1 MGEAEGP
8 ACPQTHVGETQRR
21 LFVNVVHPDNDD
33 STALEKSVPA
43 VKMRT
48 IIGMGTCR
56 SQVELVE
63 DLDNASLASL
73 QVDAELHLHTHK
85 AGINCGL
92 ILPATS
98 IVSASPF

>member
-1 MGEAEGP
+1 MRQRAL
-8 ACPQTHVGETQRR
+8 QTHVGETQRL
-21 LFVNVVHPDNDD
+21 LFVKVVLPVNGD

-73 QVDAELHLHTHK
+73 QVDAALHLHTHK

>member
-1 MGEAEGP
+1 MP
-8 ACPQTHVGETQRR
+8 ANTRWRDATATFRKCRSS
-21 LFVNVVHPDNDD
+21 DNDD

-73 QVDAELHLHTHK
+73 QVDAELHLHTHTT
-85 AGINCGL
+85 GINCGL